1 MARGNMS
8 FRTAFT
14 LDAKQFN
21 NGVKQIQTSLKG
33 LKSSFLDFSSAIGLG
48 LGMTTL
54 LSNLKETAVKMSVAQ
69 QTLQNVS
76 KATTEYEGT
85 LGHANVTLNRYQEN
99 LKFVKDLS
107 QKYGQD
113 LIVLT
118 HEYAQFTAAADGC
131 GMSLENQRVLYEA
144 LVRAAATFHMS
155 EDKTRDMMVAVTQ
168 MMSKGKVTAEELRR
182 QLGNHLPGAFNL
194 MAKAAGVSTGKLE
207 DMMKEGDAIA
217 TELLPKF
224 AVELNKLTKDAH
236 FESLQMSLNQFKNA
250 WYGLTESTNFEKVF
264 TKWVDAG
271 VKSLNFLAGH
281 FKSFR
286 NMLITLVLTGGIN
299 KLAKGF
305 DILIDRG
312 EEWYGKQISRLKA
325 VQKQSDVLY
334 AKLEATGGFQKTQHI
349 QGLMFVP
356 KMTNNDKG
364 QIQDLVR
371 YNNTLIEQKRIKLQI
386 GDLNDKERRDI
397 VRCIENLK
405 IQNNALSITHKL
417 TDEVSEEFSTWQ
429 KLGKGINTTMKAIGS
444 TIKSIGI
451 MALVSAIA
459 GLITDVI
466 NKHKE
471 WKKELER
478 INNIYS
484 DYEAELKK
492 SDSSV
497 ASQEKQL
504 NSLLKVIKDVRST
517 EEERKTALNEI
528 KKITGSDIEI
538 KKLEKIE
545 DAYDR
550 INQAVAEWIKL
561 KKIEANISLLS
572 QKNAEA
578 AARNEE
584 INTEKLS
591 LIRQRLSEEEVA
603 NSPTATWFTRKDAE
617 RRIARLTKKINALN
631 TELKANNSVIKDSG
645 AKMQEFHKQMSEV
658 LDAENNDYG
667 DGKKKGIAKIYDDYT
682 KEKKELTN
690 KLEEHALTEE
700 EYNKELDKLNKEFWL
715 NAAATGELRIEE
727 IIKKQDAGRALTA
740 IEKWYIALRDGAIK
754 AAQNAILDGIAKS
767 IVSEVDRY
775 LEQELKEAKKEL
787 EEELEKS
794 IAADEKRFQIDV
806 EYSQKRQDLAYDR
819 KNNKRDSTF
828 DYKKTKS
835 DILGEQ
841 LDITQDNLSK
851 IDDCIKDLMEKE
863 QELMAKT
870 GQGLDDIA
878 KNQLEG
884 LREDYRLL
892 SKEANTLEEAFKF
905 NKISE
910 DIEELEKNMTGT
922 IIDGIGNF
930 ADSMDNIV
938 QGAKNLREI
947 MENVDSTGWEK
958 LMGVVNYIF
967 NIIDA
972 VTGVIETVNT
982 LTEISNTLAGARA
995 ALDGKKNADSAIELE
1010 TTVAQVAAE
1019 ESLVAVKAKE
1029 AAFEATITAN
1039 KVAQAEASLGVATA
1053 LGVETA
1059 AWVALAA
1066 AQKDAAM
1073 AAAAA
1078 QAAMAGGPAAPATA
1092 LAAAASVGAGLTAT
1106 MAAFEKGGI
1115 VGGNSTRGDHNII
1128 RANAGELILNK
1139 AQQGTLYRAIASGNL
1154 GGGNV
1159 EFKIR
1164 GADLVGTINN
1174 YTSRKRG

>member
-1 MARGNMS
+1 MARDNMS

-14 LDAKQFN
+14 LNAKQFN

-54 LSNLKETAVKMSVAQ
+54 VSNLKETAVKMSVAQ

-76 KATTEYEGT
+76 KSTTEYEGT
-85 LGHANVTLNRYQEN
+85 LGHANITLNRYQEN
-99 LKFVKDLS
+99 LKFVKELS

-168 MMSKGKVTAEELRR
+168 MMSKGKITAEELRR

-194 MAKAAGVSTGKLE
+194 MAKAAGVSTGELE
-207 DMMKEGDAIA
+207 KMMKNGNAIA

-250 WYGLTESTNFEKVF
+250 WYGLTEATNFEKMF
-264 TKWVDAG
+264 TNWVDAG
-271 VKSLNFLAGH
+271 VKSLNFLADH

-286 NMLITLVLTGGIN
+286 NMLLTLILSGGLH

-305 DILIDRG
+305 DILIDKG
-312 EEWYGKQISRLKA
+312 EDWYADQISKLKA
-325 VQKQSDVLY
+325 VKKQSDTLY
-334 AKLEATGGFQKTQHI
+334 AKLEATGGFRKM
-349 QGLMFVP
+349 QGDMFEP
-356 KMTNNDKG
+356 KLVNKDKE
-364 QIQDLVR
+364 QIQDLIR
-371 YNNTLIEQKRIKLQI
+371 YNNTLIDQQKIRLEIE
-386 GDLNDKERRDI
+386 DLTDKQRSNI
-397 VRCIENLK
+397 VRGIENLK
-405 IQNNALSITHKL
+405 DQNNRL
-417 TDEVSEEFSTWQ
+417 TETYELTEEVSKEFGTLQ
-429 KLGKGINTTMKAIGS
+429 KLGKGINATMKTIGA

-451 MALVSAIA
+451 TALISALV
-459 GLITDVI
+459 GWLTNVI
-466 NKHKE
+466 EKHKE
-471 WKKELER
+471 WKSELKR
-478 INNIYS
+478 IKNIYS
-484 DYEAELKK
+484 DYEMELRK
-492 SDSSV
+492 SESSV
-497 ASQEKQL
+497 SAQEKQL
-504 NSLLKVIKDVRST
+504 NSLLKVIKDVKST
-517 EEERKTALNEI
+517 EKQRKTALNEI
-528 KKITGSDIEI
+528 QRITGSDIEI

-550 INQAVAEWIKL
+550 INRAVANWVKLEKIKA
-561 KKIEANISLLS
+561 KVSLLS
-572 QKNAEA
+572 QESAEA
-578 AARNEE
+578 EARNEE
-584 INTEKLS
+584 IRTERLS
-591 LIRQRLSEEEVA
+591 LLRQKLREEEIKE
-603 NSPTATWFTRKDAE
+603 SPTANYF
-617 RRIARLTKKINALN
+617 TKKISEYRIGKLSEKMIALDD
-631 TELKANNSVIKDSG
+631 ELRSNNQIIEDSG
-645 AKMQEFHKQMSEV
+645 TKMQEFQKQMSEV

-667 DGKKKGIAKIYDDYT
+667 DDKKVGIAKIYDDYT
-682 KEKKELTN
+682 KEKKELAN
-690 KLEEHALTEE
+690 KLKEHALTQD

-740 IEKWYIALRDGAIK
+740 IEKWYVALRDGAIK
-754 AAQNAILDGIAKS
+754 AAQNAIMDGMAES
-767 IVSEVDRY
+767 VVSEVDKY
-775 LEQELKEAKKEL
+775 LEDELKETEKEL
-787 EEELEKS
+787 EKLIEGE
-794 IAADEKRFQIDV
+794 EKRFNIDV
-806 EYSQKRQDLAYDR
+806 NYAGKRQELALDR

-841 LDITQDNLSK
+841 LDITEENLSK
-851 IDDCIKDLMEKE
+851 IDDCIQDLLDKEK
-863 QELMAKT
+863 ELMAQT

-878 KNQLEG
+878 KKQLEG

-905 NKISE
+905 NKIAE

-930 ADSMDNIV
+930 ADSMDKIV

-947 MENVDSTGWEK
+947 MENVDSTEWEK

-972 VTGVIETVNT
+972 ITSVIETVNT
-982 LTEISNTLAGARA
+982 LTEISNMLTGARSVLDEKKKA
-995 ALDGKKNADSAIELE
+995 NSALELE
-1010 TTVAQVAAE
+1010 TTVAQISAEQSLAAI
-1019 ESLVAVKAKE
+1019 KAKE
-1029 AAFEATITAN
+1029 AAYETTITTN
-1039 KVAQAEASLGVATA
+1039 KIAQAEAIAGVTTA
-1053 LGVETA
+1053 LGAE
-1059 AWVALAA
+1059 AA
-1066 AQKDAAM
+1066 AYLVVAEAAKK

-1078 QAAMAGGPAAPATA
+1078 AAVTAAAGGPAAAIAATETTLAGMTAA
-1092 LAAAASVGAGLTAT
+1092 LAT
-1106 MAAFEKGGI
+1106 FEHGGI
-1115 VGGNSTRGDHNII
+1115 IGGNSTRGDRNIV
-1128 RANAGELILNK
+1128 RANTGELILNK

-1154 GGGNV
+1154 GGGGGGEWRV
-1159 EFKIR
+1159 R
-1164 GADLVGTINN
+1164 GTDLIKVINN
-1174 YTSRKRG
+1174 TQSKLRG

>member
-8 FRTAFT
+8 FRTVFT
-14 LDAKQFN
+14 LNAKQFN

-48 LGMTTL
+48 LGMTSL
-54 LSNLKETAVKMSVAQ
+54 ISNLKETAVKMSVAQ

-76 KATTEYEGT
+76 NTTTEYEGT
-85 LGHANVTLNRYQEN
+85 LGHANITLNRYQEN
-99 LKFVKDLS
+99 LKFVKELS

-194 MAKAAGVSTGKLE
+194 MAKAAGVSTGQLE
-207 DMMKEGDAIA
+207 KMMKDGNAIA

-224 AVELNKLTKDAH
+224 AVELNKLTKNAH

-250 WYGLTESTNFEKVF
+250 WYGLTEATNFEKMF
-264 TKWVDAG
+264 TNWVDAG
-271 VKSLNFLAGH
+271 VKSLNFLADH

-286 NMLITLVLTGGIN
+286 NMLLTLILSGGVR
-299 KLAKGF
+299 KLVKGF
-305 DILIDRG
+305 DILIDKG
-312 EEWYGKQISRLKA
+312 EDWYGDQISKLKA
-325 VQKQSDVLY
+325 VQKQSDILY
-334 AKLEATGGFQKTQHI
+334 AKLEATGGFRKV
-349 QGLMFVP
+349 QGDMFEP
-356 KMTNNDKG
+356 KMVNKDKE
-364 QIQDLVR
+364 QIQDLIR
-371 YNNTLIEQKRIKLQI
+371 YNNTLIDQQRIKLEI
-386 GDLNDKERRDI
+386 EDLTDKQRSNI
-397 VRCIENLK
+397 VRGIENLQD
-405 IQNNALSITHKL
+405 QNNRLKETYEL
-417 TDEVSEEFSTWQ
+417 TENVSKEFSTWQ
-429 KLGKGINTTMKAIGS
+429 KLGKGINATMKTIGA

-451 MALVSAIA
+451 TALISAIA
-459 GLITDVI
+459 GLITNVI
-466 NKHKE
+466 EKHKE
-471 WKKELER
+471 WKSELER
-478 INNIYS
+478 IKNIYS
-484 DYEAELKK
+484 DYEGELRK
-492 SDSSV
+492 SESSV
-497 ASQEKQL
+497 TAQEKQL
-504 NSLLKVIKDVRST
+504 NSLLKIIKDVKST
-517 EEERKTALNEI
+517 EKQRKTALNEI
-528 KKITGSDIEI
+528 QRITGSNIEI
-538 KKLEKIE
+538 KNLEKIE

-550 INQAVAEWIKL
+550 INQAVTDWIKL

-572 QKNAEA
+572 QKSAEA
-578 AARNEE
+578 EARNEE
-584 INTEKLS
+584 IRTERLS
-591 LIRQRLSEEEVA
+591 LLRQKLKEEEIKE
-603 NSPTATWFTRKDAE
+603 SPTANYF
-617 RRIARLTKKINALN
+617 TKKISEYRIGKITEKMIALDD
-631 TELKANNSVIKDSG
+631 ELRSNNQIIDDSG
-645 AKMQEFHKQMSEV
+645 AKMQKFQKQMSEV

-667 DGKKKGIAKIYDDYT
+667 DDKKVGIAKIYDDYI
-682 KEKKELTN
+682 KEKKELAN
-690 KLEEHALTEE
+690 KLKEHALTQE

-740 IEKWYIALRDGAIK
+740 IEKWYVALRDGAIK
-754 AAQNAILDGIAKS
+754 AAQNAILDGIAES
-767 IVSEVDRY
+767 VVSEIDKY
-775 LEQELKEAKKEL
+775 LEDELKETEKEL
-787 EEELEKS
+787 EKLIEG
-794 IAADEKRFQIDV
+794 DEKRFNIDV
-806 EYSQKRQDLAYDR
+806 EYSGKRQELALHR

-841 LDITQDNLSK
+841 LDITEDNLSK
-851 IDDCIKDLMEKE
+851 IDDCIQDLMEKE
-863 QELMAKT
+863 QELMAQT

-878 KNQLEG
+878 KKQLEG

-905 NKISE
+905 NKIAE
-910 DIEELEKNMTGT
+910 DIEELEKNMTET

-947 MENVDSTGWEK
+947 MENVDSTEWEK

-972 VTGVIETVNT
+972 VTSVIETVNS
-982 LTEISNTLAGARA
+982 LTEISNMLAGARSVLDEKKKA
-995 ALDGKKNADSAIELE
+995 NSALELE
-1010 TTVAQVAAE
+1010 TTVAQISAE
-1019 ESLVAVKAKE
+1019 QSLTAIKGKE
-1029 AAFEATITAN
+1029 AAYESTITAN
-1039 KVAQAEASLGVATA
+1039 KVAQAEAIAGVTTA
-1053 LGVETA
+1053 LGAE
-1059 AWVALAA
+1059 AA
-1066 AQKDAAM
+1066 AYLVVAAAAKK

-1078 QAAMAGGPAAPATA
+1078 AAVTAAAGGPQAAI
-1092 LAAAASVGAGLTAT
+1092 AAAETTLAGLTAVLAT
-1106 MAAFEKGGI
+1106 FEHGGI

-1128 RANAGELILNK
+1128 RANSGELILNK

-1154 GGGNV
+1154 GGGGGGEWRV
-1159 EFKIR
+1159 R
-1164 GADLVGTINN
+1164 GTDLIKVINN
-1174 YTSRKRG
+1174 TQSKLRG

>member
-8 FRTAFT
+8 LKTVFT
-14 LDAKQFN
+14 LNAKQFN

-54 LSNLKETAVKMSVAQ
+54 VSNLKETAVKMSVAQ

-76 KATTEYEGT
+76 KSTTEYEGT
-85 LGHANVTLNRYQEN
+85 LGHVNVTLNRYQEN
-99 LKFVKDLS
+99 LKFVKELS

-131 GMSLENQRVLYEA
+131 GMSLKDQRVLYEA

-168 MMSKGKVTAEELRR
+168 MMSKGKITAEELRR

-194 MAKAAGVSTGKLE
+194 MAKAAGVSTGQLE
-207 DMMKEGDAIA
+207 KMMKNGEAIA

-236 FESLQMSLNQFKNA
+236 FESLQLSLNQFKNA
-250 WYGLTESTNFEKVF
+250 WYGLTEATNFEKMF
-264 TKWVDAG
+264 TNWVDAG

-286 NMLITLVLTGGIN
+286 NMILTLIISGVVH

-305 DILIDRG
+305 DILIDKG
-312 EEWYGKQISRLKA
+312 EEWYGDQISKLKA
-325 VQKQSDVLY
+325 VQKQSDILY
-334 AKLEATGGFQKTQHI
+334 SKLEATGGFRKV
-349 QGLMFVP
+349 QGDMFEP
-356 KMTNNDKG
+356 KLVNKDKE
-364 QIQDLVR
+364 QIQDLIR
-371 YNNTLIEQKRIKLQI
+371 YNNTLIDQQKIRLEIE
-386 GDLNDKERRDI
+386 DLTDKQRSNILRG
-397 VRCIENLK
+397 IENLK
-405 IQNNALSITHKL
+405 DQNNRLKETHEIT
-417 TDEVSEEFSTWQ
+417 ENVSKEFGTLQ
-429 KLGKGINTTMKAIGS
+429 KLGKGINATIKTISA

-451 MALVSAIA
+451 TALVSAIV
-459 GLITDVI
+459 GLITNAI
-466 NKHKE
+466 EKHKE
-471 WKKELER
+471 WKSELER
-478 INNIYS
+478 IKNIYF
-484 DYEAELKK
+484 DYVMELKK

-504 NSLLKVIKDVRST
+504 NSLLKIIKDVRST
-517 EEERKTALNEI
+517 EKERKTALNEI
-528 KKITGSDIEI
+528 QRIIGSNIEI
-538 KKLEKIE
+538 NKLEKIE

-550 INQAVAEWIKL
+550 INQAVAKWIKL
-561 KKIEANISLLS
+561 EKIKARVSLLS
-572 QKNAEA
+572 QKSAEA
-578 AARNEE
+578 EARNEE
-584 INTEKLS
+584 IRTEKLS
-591 LIRQRLSEEEVA
+591 LLRQKLKEEEIKE
-603 NSPTATWFTRKDAE
+603 SPTANYF
-617 RRIARLTKKINALN
+617 TKKISEYRIGKITEKMIALDD
-631 TELKANNSVIKDSG
+631 ELRSNNQIIEDSG
-645 AKMQEFHKQMSEV
+645 DKMQKFQKQMSEV

-667 DGKKKGIAKIYDDYT
+667 DDKKVGIAKIYDDYI
-682 KEKKELTN
+682 KEKKELAN
-690 KLEEHALTEE
+690 KLKEHALTQE

-740 IEKWYIALRDGAIK
+740 IEKWYVALRDGAIK
-754 AAQNAILDGIAKS
+754 AAQNAILDGIAES
-767 IVSEVDRY
+767 IVSEIDKH
-775 LEQELKEAKKEL
+775 LEDELKEAEKEL
-787 EEELEKS
+787 EKLIEG
-794 IAADEKRFQIDV
+794 DEKRFNIDV
-806 EYSQKRQDLAYDR
+806 EYAGKRQELALHR

-841 LDITQDNLSK
+841 LDITEDNLSK
-851 IDDCIKDLMEKE
+851 IDDCIQDLLDKEK
-863 QELMAKT
+863 ELMAQT

-878 KNQLEG
+878 KKQLEG
-884 LREDYRLL
+884 LQEDYRLL

-905 NKISE
+905 NKIAE
-910 DIEELEKNMTGT
+910 DIEEFEKNMTGT

-947 MENVDSTGWEK
+947 MENVDSTEWEK

-972 VTGVIETVNT
+972 VTSVIETVNN
-982 LTEISNTLAGARA
+982 LTEISNMLAGARSVLDEKKKA
-995 ALDGKKNADSAIELE
+995 NSALELE
-1010 TTVAQVAAE
+1010 TTVAQISAE
-1019 ESLVAVKAKE
+1019 QSLEAIKAKE
-1029 AAFEATITAN
+1029 AAYESTITAN
-1039 KVAQAEASLGVATA
+1039 KIAQAEAIVGVTTA
-1053 LGVETA
+1053 LGAE
-1059 AWVALAA
+1059 AA
-1066 AQKDAAM
+1066 AYLVVAEAAKK

-1078 QAAMAGGPAAPATA
+1078 AAVTAAAGGPAAAIAATESTLAGMTAA
-1092 LAAAASVGAGLTAT
+1092 LAT
-1106 MAAFEKGGI
+1106 FEHGGI
-1115 VGGNSTRGDHNII
+1115 VGGNSTRGDHNIV
-1128 RANAGELILNK
+1128 RTNAGEMILNK
-1139 AQQGTLYRAIASGNL
+1139 AQQGTLFNMLNGK
-1154 GGGNV
+1154 GGMGGNV